1 MFFRQKIVHLQIK
14 LVRSVK
20 NKNKPTGNRPVLKRT
35 HRVAFMLNDEERK
48 YLEAYVSRYKV
59 DNVSKFLRDAVM
71 RTVLHQLD
79 EDRPTLFD

>member
-1 MFFRQKIVHLQIK
+1 MKKQ
-14 LVRSVK
+14 
-20 NKNKPTGNRPVLKRT
+20 NKTSGNRPVLKRT
-35 HRVAFMLNDEERK
+35 HRVAFMLNDEERR
-48 YLEAYVSRYKV
+48 YLEVYVNRYKV

>member
-1 MFFRQKIVHLQIK
+1 MQIK
-14 LVRSVK
+14 LVCRVK
-20 NKNKPTGNRPVLKRT
+20 KQNKTSGNRPVLKRT
-35 HRVAFMLNDEERK
+35 HRVAFMLNDEERR
-48 YLEAYVSRYKV
+48 YLEAYVNRYKV

>member
-1 MFFRQKIVHLQIK
+1 MQIK
-14 LVRSVK
+14 LVYRVK
-20 NKNKPTGNRPVLKRT
+20 KQNKTSGNRPVLKRT
-35 HRVAFMLNDEERK
+35 HRVAFMLNDEERR
-48 YLEAYVSRYKV
+48 YLEAYVNRYKV

>member
-1 MFFRQKIVHLQIK
+1 MKKQ
-14 LVRSVK
+14 
-20 NKNKPTGNRPVLKRT
+20 NKTYGNRPVLKRT
-35 HRVAFMLNDEERK
+35 HRVAFMLNDEERR
-48 YLEAYVSRYKV
+48 YLEAYVNRYKV

>member
-1 MFFRQKIVHLQIK
+1 KIVHLQIK
-14 LVRSVK
+14 LVCRVK
-20 NKNKPTGNRPVLKRT
+20 KQNKTSGNRPVLKRT
-35 HRVAFMLNDEERK
+35 HRVAFMLNDEERR
-48 YLEAYVSRYKV
+48 YLEAYVNRYKV

>member
-1 MFFRQKIVHLQIK
+1 MKKQ
-14 LVRSVK
+14 
-20 NKNKPTGNRPVLKRT
+20 NKTSGNRPVLKRT
-35 HRVAFMLNDEERK
+35 HRVAFMLNDEERR
-48 YLEAYVSRYKV
+48 YLEAYVNRCKV

>member
-1 MFFRQKIVHLQIK
+1 MKKQ
-14 LVRSVK
+14 
-20 NKNKPTGNRPVLKRT
+20 NKTSGNRPVLKRT
-35 HRVAFMLNDEERK
+35 HSVAFMLNDEERR
-48 YLEAYVSRYKV
+48 YLEAYVNRYKV

>member
-1 MFFRQKIVHLQIK
+1 MKKQ
-14 LVRSVK
+14 
-20 NKNKPTGNRPVLKRT
+20 NKTSGNRPVLKRT
-35 HRVAFMLNDEERK
+35 HRVAFMLNDEERR
-48 YLEAYVSRYKV
+48 YLEAYVNRYKV

>member
-1 MFFRQKIVHLQIK
+1 MEKQ
-14 LVRSVK
+14 
-20 NKNKPTGNRPVLKRT
+20 NKTSGNRPVLKRT
-35 HRVAFMLNDEERK
+35 HRVAFMLNDEERR
-48 YLEAYVSRYKV
+48 YLEAYVNRYKV